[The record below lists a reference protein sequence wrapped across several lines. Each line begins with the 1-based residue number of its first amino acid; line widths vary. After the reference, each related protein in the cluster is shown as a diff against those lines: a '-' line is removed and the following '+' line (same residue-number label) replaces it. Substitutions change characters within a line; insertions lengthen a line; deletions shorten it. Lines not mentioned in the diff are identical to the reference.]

1 LKVHVRPDKIQQFL
15 RAKKI
20 SQNQLAKKIGVT
32 RSYIC
37 RIVKGEYIK
46 PGNHVIAGL
55 LHLTNIPFEELFV
68 VVPDPQPTMVAEN
81 LSSYSSDLSSE
92 KIIIINNN

>member
-1 LKVHVRPDKIQQFL
+1 MEVHIRYQKIQQFI
-15 RAKKI
+15 RTTKI

-32 RSYIC
+32 RSYIN
-37 RIVKGEYIK
+37 RIVHGKYIK

-55 LHLTNIPFEELFV
+55 LHLTKLPFEELFV
-68 VVPDPQPTMVAEN
+68 VVHDPQPAMVAEN

-92 KIIIINNN
+92 KIIIINN

>member
-1 LKVHVRPDKIQQFL
+1 MKVHVRPDNIQQFL

-20 SQNQLAKKIGVT
+20 SQNQLAKKIGIS
-32 RSYIC
+32 REHLN
-37 RIVKGEYIK
+37 RIVHGKCK
-46 PGNHVIAGL
+46 RPNNRVIAGL

>member
-1 LKVHVRPDKIQQFL
+1 MKVHVRPDKIKQFL

-68 VVPDPQPTMVAEN
+68 VVPDPQPTAVSEN

-92 KIIIINNN
+92 KIILINN

>member
-1 LKVHVRPDKIQQFL
+1 MKVHVRPDKIQQFL
-15 RAKKI
+15 RAKNI

-37 RIVKGEYIK
+37 RIVRGEYIK

-68 VVPDPQPTMVAEN
+68 VVPDPQPTAVAED
-81 LSSYSSDLSSE
+81 LLSYSSDLSSE
-92 KIIIINNN
+92 KIILSNN

>member
-37 RIVKGEYIK
+37 RIVRGEYIK

-55 LHLTNIPFEELFV
+55 LYLTKLPFEELFV
-68 VVPDPQPTMVAEN
+68 VVTDPQPTVVAEN

>member
-1 LKVHVRPDKIQQFL
+1 MKVHVRPDKIQQFL
-15 RAKKI
+15 RAKNI

-37 RIVKGEYIK
+37 RIVRGEYIK

-55 LHLTNIPFEELFV
+55 LYLTNIPFEELFV
-68 VVPDPQPTMVAEN
+68 VVPDPQPTMIAEN
-81 LSSYSSDLSSE
+81 LLSYSSDLSSE
-92 KIIIINNN
+92 KIILSNN

>member
-1 LKVHVRPDKIQQFL
+1 MKVHVRPDKIQQFL

-37 RIVKGEYIK
+37 RIVRGEYIK

-68 VVPDPQPTMVAEN
+68 VIPDPQPTAVAEN

-92 KIIIINNN
+92 KIILSNN

>member
-15 RAKKI
+15 RAKNI

-37 RIVKGEYIK
+37 RIVRGEYIK

-68 VVPDPQPTMVAEN
+68 VVPDPQPTAVAEN

-92 KIIIINNN
+92 KIILSNN